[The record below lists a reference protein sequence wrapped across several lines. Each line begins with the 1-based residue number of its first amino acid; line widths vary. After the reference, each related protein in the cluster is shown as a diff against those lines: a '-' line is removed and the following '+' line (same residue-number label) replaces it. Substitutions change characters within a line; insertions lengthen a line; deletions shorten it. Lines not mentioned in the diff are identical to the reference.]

1 MSSQNKIKIKSEK
14 IFTSQN
20 KKWKDSNCKYS
31 IWYYFHQPQ
40 ESTKV
45 GQAFFYLVSKFE

>member
-1 MSSQNKIKIKSEK
+1 MSSLHKIKSEN
-14 IFTSQN
+14 ISIVN
-20 KKWKDSNCKYS
+20 IA
-31 IWYYFHQPQ
+31 IWYYFHQAQ